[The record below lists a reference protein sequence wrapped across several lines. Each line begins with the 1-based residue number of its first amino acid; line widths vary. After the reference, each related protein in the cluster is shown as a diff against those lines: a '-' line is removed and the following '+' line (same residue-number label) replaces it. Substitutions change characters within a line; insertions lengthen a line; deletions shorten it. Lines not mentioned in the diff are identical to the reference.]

1 MFIICMVIFRNYY
14 KERSFLAL
22 LYTRCANAFQAA
34 SKRGRL
40 GQIAVE
46 QARFEAYNFER
57 ITPCVLIGFL
67 LC

>member
-22 LYTRCANAFQAA
+22 YTRCANAFQAV

-46 QARFEAYNFER
+46 QARFEAYNFKR
-57 ITPCVLIGFL
+57 ITASVLIGFL